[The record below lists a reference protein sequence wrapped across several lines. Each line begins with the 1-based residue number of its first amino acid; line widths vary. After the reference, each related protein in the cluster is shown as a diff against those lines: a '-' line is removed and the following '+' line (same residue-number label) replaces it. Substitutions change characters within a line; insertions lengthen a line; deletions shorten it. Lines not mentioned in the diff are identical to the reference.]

1 MAEAHE
7 AVAFAFQITH
17 DGVDVNFDREV
28 LKLVWHS
35 GLRSYKKRLARFKNS
50 VRAGVYP
57 APLSSWV
64 LTFAVTRGLSAV
76 GVDFFGFIHFL
87 MSLSPLNVHL
97 FGLPLAWLV
106 SCSIVAT
113 LWWICVILFFRYGLK
128 LLLMYK
134 GMPTFYTQQ
143 GYASMDFRS
152 SWNETSLTTKLW
164 MMCLRPLANVTK
176 PMLYSYQQSLPRLPL
191 PSLEGTL
198 ERFLRSLKPLETAE
212 EFAETT
218 RLAEEFRLGL
228 GKKLQRYV
236 WLKSWFV
243 PHLTF
248 LWLECFLDFL
258 SRWSTNY
265 VSDWWEE
272 YVYLRGRSPLM
283 VNSNFYCIDMLMEPL
298 TNVQAARAASMIY
311 GALLFRRLL
320 DRQELEPIMIYS
332 MVPLCSSQY
341 ERLFNTTRVPG
352 VESDTIVHRA
362 DADHI
367 AVLHKGRIFKVLV
380 YHRGRLLKPCEI
392 EMQLQK
398 ILDNPVDPAD
408 GEAKLPALTAGDR
421 EHWSN
426 TREKFFSKGVNRI
439 SLNAV
444 ESAAFVVTLDDKEFY
459 YDPKDHTKLD
469 KYAHQLLTGS
479 GCDKW
484 FDKTFNLVVAKN
496 ARIGFNA
503 EHSWADAPVMGHLWE
518 YMLATEVVDLKYKE
532 DGHCDGEPAFHP
544 PEPVKLK
551 WQLPPECIDNIEF
564 SYKVARGLAD
574 DLDLRLYVHDEFG
587 KGAIKKCRLSPDAF
601 VQMALQ
607 LASYRDSNGKFS
619 LTYEASMTRMYREG
633 RTETVRSC
641 SIESCAFVLAMEN
654 PESTPSERYK
664 LLKDACDRHQLSYQA
679 AMVGEGV
686 DRHLFCLYVV
696 SRYLDADSPFLKRVL
711 SQPWRLSTSQTP
723 HGQTSK
729 LDLRKNPHWIS
740 AGGGFGPVTDDGYGV
755 SYIVAGEDV
764 IFFHISSKRSCNLTD
779 STRFAE
785 NIRKALLDI
794 RDLCG
799 SEIKRKTKKDEA
811 NGAQVNGPGGSH

>member
-1 MAEAHE
+1 MFF
-7 AVAFAFQITH
+7 AV
-17 DGVDVNFDREV
+17 
-28 LKLVWHS
+28 
-35 GLRSYKKRLARFKNS
+35 ARFKNS

-64 LTFAVTRGLSAV
+64 LTFAVTCGLSAV

-87 MSLSPLNVHL
+87 MSLSPLNLHL

-134 GMPTFYTQQ
+134 GWIFEVRGTK
-143 GYASMDFRS
+143 
-152 SWNETSLTTKLW
+152 TSLTTKLW

-198 ERFLRSLKPLETAE
+198 ERFLRSVKPLETAE

-236 WLKSWFV
+236 WLKSW
-243 PHLTF
+243 
-248 LWLECFLDFL
+248 
-258 SRWSTNY
+258 WSTNY
-265 VSDWWEE
+265 VSNWWEE

-392 EMQLQK
+392 EMQPQK

-408 GEAKLPALTAGDR
+408 GEAKLPALTA
-421 EHWSN
+421 
-426 TREKFFSKGVNRI
+426 GVNRI

-469 KYAHQLLTGS
+469 KYAHQLLTES

-503 EHSWADAPVMGHLWE
+503 EHSW
-518 YMLATEVVDLKYKE
+518 YKE
-532 DGHCDGEPAFHP
+532 DGHCDGEPAFDP

-551 WQLPPECIDNIEF
+551 WQLPPECIGNIEF
-564 SYKVARGLAD
+564 SYKRDPSAASSLGYVVQQQQRRDPEAD
-574 DLDLRLYVHDEFG
+574 RHPVCCI
-587 KGAIKKCRLSPDAF
+587 A
-601 VQMALQ
+601 VNW
-607 LASYRDSNGKFS
+607 DSTGKFS

-641 SIESCAFVLAMEN
+641 SIESCAFVLAMKN

-740 AGGGFGPVTDDGYGV
+740 AGGGFRPVTDDGYGV

-779 STRFAE
+779 STRFA
-785 NIRKALLDI
+785 D
-794 RDLCG
+794 
-799 SEIKRKTKKDEA
+799 S
-811 NGAQVNGPGGSH
+811 AQPHLGYIW